1 MAEPKPIY
9 QLYDEWLV
17 RHQMCKIC
25 KHQVQG
31 PVQGPYEK
39 YDPPKTVQGQTME
52 EHIRK
57 EHPDEI
63 TEVWK

>member
-1 MAEPKPIY
+1 MAKPKPIY

-25 KHQVQG
+25 KFQTMG
-31 PVQGPYEK
+31 PVNEEHK
-39 YDPPKTVQGQTME
+39 PPTNSIGRTME
-52 EHIRK
+52 DHIRI

>member
-1 MAEPKPIY
+1 MKPIY

-31 PVQGPYEK
+31 PVQSADQYE
-39 YDPPKTVQGQTME
+39 PPKTVAGETME
-52 EHIRK
+52 DHIRK
-57 EHPDEI
+57 EHPDEVI
-63 TEVWK
+63 K